1 MDRGAST
8 IEPAAAGPAGAAA
21 AGTVDHYAVLGLRS
35 DASADEVRSA
45 FRRLA
50 RRWHPDS
57 VGTDEAQAAGDTM
70 ARVNEA
76 YAVLSDPHRRTEHDL
91 ALRAARRPAAAPR
104 PANGSAAGLRAP
116 VWLAAGSALLVG
128 SALAGWTLWR
138 PAVPAPAPAVV
149 LPAAA
154 VSGPLA
160 AAPPTTAA
168 PAAAAPAAASASP
181 DNQPLRLVATREL
194 ARLPASAAAARPA
207 RPASTIAAAR

>member
-8 IEPAAAGPAGAAA
+8 IEPAAAGPSGAAA

-91 ALRAARRPAAAPR
+91 ALRAARRPPPPPR
-104 PANGSAAGLRAP
+104 PAGGSAAGLRAP

-138 PAVPAPAPAVV
+138 PAAPAPGPATG
-149 LPAAA
+149 LPAAV
-154 VSGPLA
+154 VSGPVGS
-160 AAPPTTAA
+160 APS
-168 PAAAAPAAASASP
+168 AAASP
-181 DNQPLRLVATREL
+181 EEQPLRLVATREL
-194 ARLPASAAAARPA
+194 ARPPASAAAARPA
-207 RPASTIAAAR
+207 RPASTVAAAR

>member
-104 PANGSAAGLRAP
+104 PADGSAAGLRAP

-138 PAVPAPAPAVV
+138 PAVPAPAVV

-168 PAAAAPAAASASP
+168 PAAASASP
-181 DNQPLRLVATREL
+181 EDQPLRLVATREL
-194 ARLPASAAAARPA
+194 VRLPASAAAARPA
-207 RPASTIAAAR
+207 RPASTVAAAR